1 MFFFAFP
8 NCQASE
14 LSKKEDLE
22 WCAGTDQLWELD
34 GANPCKV
41 LVSGFE
47 QLSGTNLKTMFH
59 DFLADRL
66 IVSWSGWLSEWL
78 LGGEPQRILRQIRR
92 R

>member
-1 MFFFAFP
+1 MQAFP

-47 QLSGTNLKTMFH
+47 QLSGTKFNGLDMLEHKFEGNLIQLENNFH
-59 DFLADRL
+59 DSLADSFLVRL
-66 IVSWSGWLSEWL
+66 A
-78 LGGEPQRILRQIRR
+78 IRVAPWW
-92 R
+92 